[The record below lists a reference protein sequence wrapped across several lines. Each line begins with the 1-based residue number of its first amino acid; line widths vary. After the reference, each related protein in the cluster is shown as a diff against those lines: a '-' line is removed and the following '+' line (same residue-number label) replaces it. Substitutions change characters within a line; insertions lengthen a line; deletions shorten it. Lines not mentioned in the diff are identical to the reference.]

1 MTLETDIPE
10 PRNKGRGDAIVTYGT
25 VSALF
30 SKLTK
35 LDTKFD
41 GFMAVQ
47 QERKEVQDAHGLALR
62 SLETRLTIMETSS
75 GTSRKF
81 INETWAVLIAI
92 LSLAVSAV
100 SGASSVIWHIR

>member
-1 MTLETDIPE
+1 MTDEIDRP
-10 PRNKGRGDAIVTYGT
+10 KGRGDAIVTYGT

-41 GFMAVQ
+41 GFMSVQ
-47 QERKEVQDAHGLALR
+47 QERKEVQDAHSVRLGLV
-62 SLETRLTIMETSS
+62 ETRLTIIETSS
-75 GTSRKF
+75 GTGRKF
-81 INETWAVLIAI
+81 LNETWAVLIAI